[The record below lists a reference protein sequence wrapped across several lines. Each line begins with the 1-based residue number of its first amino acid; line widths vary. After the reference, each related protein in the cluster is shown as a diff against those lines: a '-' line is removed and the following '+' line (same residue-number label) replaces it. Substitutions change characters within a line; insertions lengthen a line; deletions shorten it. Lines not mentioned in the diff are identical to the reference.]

1 MEKKKSKSSYIT
13 TCQCITFFIGLML
26 TIFSFSQGNVVD
38 GITLIISFAIF
49 LFSLQVFVTI
59 IDLLEEISKKLDK

>member
-13 TCQCITFFIGLML
+13 TCQCI
-26 TIFSFSQGNVVD
+26 IFSFSQGNVVD
-38 GITLIISFAIF
+38 GITLVISFAIF